1 MGLWSGGCDEEKTDY
16 YWEKFKSKQPV
27 KQNLISRT
35 QITNKDLQIG
45 NINFE
50 NLELIKQNKILIA
63 DKENILNELKFIIN
77 NLQPNKNYKG
87 GSIIDE
93 LQNVI
98 TTYNS

>member
-1 MGLWSGGCDEEKTDY
+1 MGLWSGGCDEEETDY
-16 YWEKFKSKQPV
+16 YWEKIKSKQPV

-50 NLELIKQNKILIA
+50 NLELIKQNKTLIA

-93 LQNVI
+93 LQNII